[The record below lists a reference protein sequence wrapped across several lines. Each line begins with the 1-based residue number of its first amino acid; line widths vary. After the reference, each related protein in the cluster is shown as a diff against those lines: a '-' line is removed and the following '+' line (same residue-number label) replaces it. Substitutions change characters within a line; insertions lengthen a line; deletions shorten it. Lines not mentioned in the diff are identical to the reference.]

1 MTGKI
6 ILLGYLV
13 MAMISGL
20 ILWQRDSG
28 RAVFLL
34 LALLWPIG
42 LPIKLFAET
51 LFFLD
56 GLGARIKDRGARSLE
71 KRTEGKDWEEWTGT
85 GNSWDDNT

>member
-6 ILLGYLV
+6 ILLAYLV

-28 RAVFLL
+28 RMAFLL

-56 GLGARIKDRGARSLE
+56 GLGARIKDRGARKKKSHVPYGVAQPVVLLL
-71 KRTEGKDWEEWTGT
+71 
-85 GNSWDDNT
+85 